1 MSLYMYLGE
10 KAEDFP
16 DEKKENKIVI
26 EVHQDNR
33 VGIIERRIDNID
45 DVLEIPETPSML
57 YSLLRRANWNRNTP
71 T

>member
-10 KAEDFP
+10 KAEDF
-16 DEKKENKIVI
+16 EKENKIVI

-33 VGIIERRIDNID
+33 VGIIEWYIKDID
-45 DVLEIPETPSML
+45 DVLNIPEIPSML
-57 YSLLRRANWNRNTP
+57 HYLLWKANWNRNTP